1 MPDVIFASKDLIPA
15 GLEEHSKE
23 NPEDGTFTVN
33 VVPKVKIDEFREKN
47 IAQSKEL
54 EAASVVAAQ
63 WVNTFG
69 PIEDFDEARTAQEE
83 LKETAQKVLDGKLK
97 ATNDVEVEVVKRTE
111 KMKSEYERQLATAA
125 KERAEAL
132 TIAKAAEG
140 KYKRSVVDSH
150 VTTAV
155 LKEDSGVDTS
165 ALSDILSRARGIFAV
180 NDEDGSLV
188 AKDGDATI
196 YGADGA
202 TPMTPSEW
210 LVSLKETAPYFFKRS
225 VGGDANGNDKS
236 GKPAAHGG
244 MSKEE
249 WDKLPGAT
257 KLELARKA
265 ENKAA

>member
-15 GLEEHSKE
+15 GLEEHAKE
-23 NPEDGTFTVN
+23 AEDGTFTVN
-33 VVPKVKIDEFREKN
+33 VVPKVKIDEFRDKN

-54 EAASVVAAQ
+54 EAASAVNSL
-63 WVNTFG
+63 WVDAFG
-69 PIEDFDEARTAQEE
+69 LIEDFDEAKLAQDE

-125 KERAEAL
+125 KERADAL
-132 TIAKAAEG
+132 TVAKAAEG

-165 ALSDILSRARGIFAV
+165 ALSDILARARGIFAV
-180 NDEDGSLV
+180 DDADGSLV

-225 VGGDANGNDKS
+225 AGGDANGNDKNN
-236 GKPAAHGG
+236 KPAAHGG

-249 WDKLPGAT
+249 WNKLPGAT